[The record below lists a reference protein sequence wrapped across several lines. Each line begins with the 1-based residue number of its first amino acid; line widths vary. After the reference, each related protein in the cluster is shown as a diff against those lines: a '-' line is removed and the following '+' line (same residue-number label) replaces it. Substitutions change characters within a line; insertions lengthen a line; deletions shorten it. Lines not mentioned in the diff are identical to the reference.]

1 MAARVPPQSLDAERS
16 VLGAILIDTEALSK
30 VADILEPQ
38 SFYSPQHTLIYEAII
53 ALYQQAKPLD
63 VVTLTNQLKKV
74 NKLDQAGGSAYLSE
88 LIASVPTSAHLTE
101 YASIVRENSIRR
113 NMISLAGK
121 MDESARQELRKLDDI
136 LDEVETS
143 LFSLAKDNTQKD
155 FLTAAE
161 LIEKHFEIT
170 EEYSRNPNALRGMPT
185 GLRDIDGI
193 LGGLHRSDLIIVAA
207 RPSVGKSSFAMDIG
221 RHAAVED
228 GKSVAIFSLEMPA
241 LQVMQRILSQQINVS
256 LWDIRMGQLTDAGYA
271 RLAEGA
277 DKLSRSRIFVDE
289 TPGLSA
295 MQLRSKA
302 RKLMLEHGL
311 DLIVIDYLQL
321 MQGNGRTDNRVQ
333 EISEIS
339 RSLKLLARELEVPI
353 VALAQLNRSVES
365 RTDRVPQLSDLRDS
379 GSIEQ
384 DADIVMFLS
393 REKLFNPE
401 SNSDKADVFVAKH
414 RNGAIGK
421 VELRFVEENTKFVDI
436 N

>member
-1 MAARVPPQSLDAERS
+1 MAARVPPQNLDAERS

-38 SFYSPQHTLIYEAII
+38 SFYSPQHMLIYEAII

-136 LDEVETS
+136 LDEVETN

-161 LIEKHFEIT
+161 LIERHFEIT

-241 LQVMQRILSQQINVS
+241 LQVMQRVLSQQINVS

-277 DKLSRSRIFVDE
+277 DKLSRSRMFIDE

-311 DLIVIDYLQL
+311 DLIIIDYLQL

-365 RTDRVPQLSDLRDS
+365 RPDRTPQLSDLRDS

-384 DADIVMFLS
+384 DADIVLFLS